1 MDSLGWNY
9 PTVVQTESS
18 MPFPPC
24 IWSGQ
29 YDNMLESN
37 EYYGGISGKVD
48 EAFST
53 KSFDVQDIQA
63 CKTSPDFD
71 TVCQMEE
78 MLAPA
83 LDSISNI
90 LDLDFLQYQEAI
102 KLAADSVVMMR
113 PGTGT
118 TLGDSLSSQLCSS
131 LPCIS
136 RPMVMNPHGVL
147 LDNSSISKEVPQI
160 VKGMAGNEDGTST
173 IFESSENLCK
183 LISYSGNI
191 SSGESDN
198 HSSFDQLNQLNRDEV
213 ASQSSSNP
221 EPPQLE
227 YSSTRLSSKRK
238 VVVEEEEEEEEE
250 EEHACTGD
258 KITQAC
264 SSLAQSSSSTM
275 DGGFQIVFGSTSKP
289 KRFKTAEKDSGC
301 CSSIDFCQESNY
313 EPDME
318 AIAQVKEMIYRAAAL
333 RPVNL
338 GKEEAV
344 EKPKRKNVK
353 ISSDPQTVAAR
364 HRRERISER
373 LRVLQ
378 RLVPGGKNMDTA
390 SMLDEAANYLRFL
403 KSQVRALETLGSRL
417 HSMSSTATPPF
428 PTSFSQT
435 FPMQTL
441 HRKP

>member
-1 MDSLGWNY
+1 
-9 PTVVQTESS
+9 
-18 MPFPPC
+18 
-24 IWSGQ
+24 
-29 YDNMLESN
+29 
-37 EYYGGISGKVD
+37 
-48 EAFST
+48 
-53 KSFDVQDIQA
+53 
-63 CKTSPDFD
+63 
-71 TVCQMEE
+71 MEE

-136 RPMVMNPHGVL
+136 RPMVMNPHGIL

-160 VKGMAGNEDGTST
+160 AKGMAGNEDGTST

-198 HSSFDQLNQLNRDEV
+198 HGSFDQLNQSNRDEV

-221 EPPQLE
+221 EPPQPE

-238 VVVEEEEEEEEE
+238 
-250 EEHACTGD
+250 
-258 KITQAC
+258 
-264 SSLAQSSSSTM
+264 
-275 DGGFQIVFGSTSKP
+275 IVFGSTSKP

-338 GKEEAV
+338 GREEAV

-390 SMLDEAANYLRFL
+390 SMLDEAANYLKFL

-441 HRKP
+441 HPKP